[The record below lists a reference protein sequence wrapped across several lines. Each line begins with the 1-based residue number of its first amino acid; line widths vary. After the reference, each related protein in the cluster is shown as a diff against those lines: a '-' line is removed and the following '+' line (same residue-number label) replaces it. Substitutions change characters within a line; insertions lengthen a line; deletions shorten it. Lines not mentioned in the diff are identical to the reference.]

1 MKVTW
6 GILGFAN
13 ITKKIIPTIQDSE
26 NGKLLAISSR
36 SREKAKFCAQEY
48 KIPKYYDTYQELLL
62 DPEITAV
69 YIPLPNHIHKKWAL
83 EAAKQHKHIL
93 CEKPFALTSQEA
105 VEIFS
110 SCKNEGVQ
118 IMEAFMYRFDPK
130 IDKIKNLLKDNTV
143 GEIKYMDFNFS
154 HMLEEEFTKTNNYR
168 LKQEA
173 GGGALYDL
181 GVYGINLC
189 NYLLNAYPEEVMSS
203 TMTRKDHNDV
213 DRSIYFQLKYKENII
228 VTITASF
235 QFFSNYLNIAGTTG
249 AIEVSNIISQDAGQI
264 RIKKIASNSVLQETT
279 QANDSYK
286 TMIQHFNECIIQNK
300 VPMINEEQTLETLK
314 VVETILRKKI

>member
-1 MKVTW
+1 
-6 GILGFAN
+6 
-13 ITKKIIPTIQDSE
+13 
-26 NGKLLAISSR
+26 
-36 SREKAKFCAQEY
+36 
-48 KIPKYYDTYQELLL
+48 
-62 DPEITAV
+62 
-69 YIPLPNHIHKKWAL
+69 
-83 EAAKQHKHIL
+83 
-93 CEKPFALTSQEA
+93 
-105 VEIFS
+105 
-110 SCKNEGVQ
+110 
-118 IMEAFMYRFDPK
+118 MEAFMYRFDPK

-314 VVETILRKKI
+314 VVETILRKKIWQWIK